1 MNWNQIVNK
10 IKPHI
15 VKIKTP
21 TGSGTG
27 FLFMYNHDKSWCGIA
42 TADHV
47 VNDIDEWKQ
56 PLKFIHQSSNKIEH
70 YIEDKDRVIIC
81 DPRNDSA
88 VILFHKPKELNLPTE
103 LIRLRLLEEKLDI
116 GSEVGWVGYPYLG
129 ENTLCFFSG
138 NISARNDEKNH
149 YLVDGVAINGVSGG
163 PVLYSSETNG
173 VEVIGIMCA
182 YMANRATGSTL
193 PGLSVAQDVF
203 HLHKSVAM
211 IKDIDEAR
219 QKKEDLKKESKNDE
233 AKKKQEEN
241 PTTPP
246 TE

>member
-10 IKPHI
+10 IKPHV

-27 FLFMYNHDKSWCGIA
+27 FLFMYSGDGSWCGIA

-47 VNDIDEWKQ
+47 VNDVDEWKQ
-56 PLKFIHQSSNKIEH
+56 PLKFIHQSSKKTEH
-70 YIEDKDRVIIC
+70 YIEEKDRVIIC
-81 DPRNDSA
+81 DPINDSA
-88 VILFHKPKELNLPTE
+88 VILFHKPAELELPTDI
-103 LIRLRLLEEKLDI
+103 IRLRPLEEKLDI

-129 ENTLCFFSG
+129 ESTLCFFSG
-138 NISARNDEKNH
+138 NISARNDERKH

-173 VEVIGIMCA
+173 VEIIGIMCA
-182 YMANRATGSTL
+182 YMANTATGSTL

-219 QKKEDLKKESKNDE
+219 RKKEDLKKESKNDGVE
-233 AKKKQEEN
+233 QKQEEKS
-241 PTTPP
+241 TPSAM
-246 TE
+246 

>member
-1 MNWNQIVNK
+1 MNWNQIVDK
-10 IKPHI
+10 IKPHV

-27 FLFMYNHDKSWCGIA
+27 FLFMYNNDKSWCGIA
-42 TADHV
+42 TANHV

-56 PLKFIHQSSNKIEH
+56 PLKLIHQSSNKIEH
-70 YIEDKDRVIIC
+70 YIEDKNRVIIC
-81 DPRNDSA
+81 DSKNDSA
-88 VILFHKPKELNLPTE
+88 VILFHKPEKLNFPGE
-103 LIRLRLLEEKLDI
+103 IIRLRPLEEKLNI

-138 NISARNDEKNH
+138 NISARNDEKNF

-173 VEVIGIMCA
+173 VEIIGIMCA

-219 QKKEDLKKESKNDE
+219 QKKEDLKKEFKDNE
-233 AKKKQEEN
+233 IEKKQKEKSTLQ
-241 PTTPP
+241 TT
-246 TE
+246 E